1 MKKRSIP
8 KVKTKLYDIKAWL
21 NYITTI
27 MMSDSERDWYIHWM
41 EDYNNKQSKTK

>member
-1 MKKRSIP
+1 MK
-8 KVKTKLYDIKAWL
+8 KLYDIKAWL

-41 EDYNNKQSKTK
+41 EDYNNTIRNHNNKNLHQ